1 MFINIYVSM
10 DIINDNKLRTILFYI
25 IRHNIN
31 ILKFICSNYMIN
43 KGKGQQ
49 YKQLIYMDI
58 QVMKGCKFKKGLM
71 TVHFR
76 YVDIMTTTT
85 KISKGPQLKLR
96 AALGLLV
103 IAPFSVIR
111 GFCSRCERDADP

>member
-1 MFINIYVSM
+1 
-10 DIINDNKLRTILFYI
+10 
-25 IRHNIN
+25 
-31 ILKFICSNYMIN
+31 
-43 KGKGQQ
+43 
-49 YKQLIYMDI
+49 
-58 QVMKGCKFKKGLM
+58 MKGCKFKKGLM

-85 KISKGPQLKLR
+85 KISKGPYLKLR